1 MGSHVYNVVKAPIGW
16 SLVCHRERIGGYV
29 SSQAALEAATA
40 HGAKALREGHS
51 IQRVR
56 RRFHTAKVNL
66 AIVLS
71 SAFVFAWRQA
81 QRFMRPSMRPLYRQS
96 LVFWLTFYPILP
108 ASSQDRPL
116 DPPTSSAATLRL
128 NSPASLT
135 GKDGSAGSGW
145 MSSGSTIAMCRSTN
159 GAPSRGPALASC
171 PNKVGRAEDAPAS
184 ALCW

>member
-40 HGAKALREGHS
+40 HGAKALRDGHS

-108 ASSQDRPL
+108 ASSQDIPL
-116 DPPTSSAATLRL
+116 DPPASSAAILPFYSNLPT
-128 NSPASLT
+128 PLT
-135 GKDGSAGSGW
+135 GKERLGRKWMDEQRIDNCNVPVDKRGAKPRPSTCPMPRPERSG
-145 MSSGSTIAMCRSTN
+145 
-159 GAPSRGPALASC
+159 
-171 PNKVGRAEDAPAS
+171 
-184 ALCW
+184 

>member
-51 IQRVR
+51 IQRVC

-81 QRFMRPSMRPLYRQS
+81 QRFM
-96 LVFWLTFYPILP
+96 
-108 ASSQDRPL
+108 
-116 DPPTSSAATLRL
+116 
-128 NSPASLT
+128 
-135 GKDGSAGSGW
+135 GSE
-145 MSSGSTIAMCRSTN
+145 
-159 GAPSRGPALASC
+159 L
-171 PNKVGRAEDAPAS
+171 
-184 ALCW
+184 L